1 MASLPCAIRRPA
13 ISFLLSLGVL
23 TAADVEAACD
33 AAREKEQTAALSVLL
48 AATGKTAARGRAKTF
63 DL

>member
-33 AAREKEQTAALSVLL
+33 AAREKGQTAALSVLL
-48 AATGKTAARGRAKTF
+48 AASGKSTARGRAKTF